1 MPSAEL
7 YISVDPSTSSCALL
21 QHLPPL
27 LAHPEVTAL
36 RLPTAINLSEHSMQR
51 LLQELHQH
59 DVALMLAPDEDTPN
73 IPAYFLK
80 AADGIHVSTY
90 KALTYWRSHAADTLQ
105 IGMFCSTRDDAMQA
119 GENGADYIAFPH
131 NELEL
136 LKWWGSIAELP
147 SVAEGVTTAE
157 AALAAQN
164 AGVDFLDI
172 RLSLNGSDDET
183 LQPIITAITT
193 HE

>member
-1 MPSAEL
+1 
-7 YISVDPSTSSCALL
+7 
-21 QHLPPL
+21 
-27 LAHPEVTAL
+27 
-36 RLPTAINLSEHSMQR
+36 
-51 LLQELHQH
+51 
-59 DVALMLAPDEDTPN
+59 
-73 IPAYFLK
+73 
-80 AADGIHVSTY
+80 
-90 KALTYWRSHAADTLQ
+90 
-105 IGMFCSTRDDAMQA
+105 MQA